1 MESDA
6 EILSK
11 YPVSLAIGILVP
23 WNATNQEHTA
33 NFFIVDADSEETD
46 FRTEVK
52 FNVGRPPMLV
62 SGQTQRVMLAV
73 PLVYVTFQKFG
84 TYVLTVALNGAT
96 AKRVIFNVVQS
107 GGPIAATPM

>member
-1 MESDA
+1 
-6 EILSK
+6 
-11 YPVSLAIGILVP
+11 
-23 WNATNQEHTA
+23 
-33 NFFIVDADSEETD
+33 
-46 FRTEVK
+46 VK